1 MQIGNLIEV
10 ILYVEDMARAVAFYR
25 DRLGL
30 PVVYPTIS
38 DYADEMW
45 VVLSTGSCKLC
56 LHGGAEGKRG
66 TDAPKIVFGVDDIH
80 QARAA
85 LTARGVAL
93 SEVRNP
99 APGVLVCDGT
109 DPDGNPFS
117 IESAAPA

>member
-30 PVVYPTIS
+30 PVVYPTVP
-38 DYADEMW
+38 DYAGEMW

-66 TDAPKIVFGVDDIH
+66 TDAPKIVFGVADIH
-80 QARAA
+80 NARAT
-85 LTARGVAL
+85 LTDRGVAL

-99 APGVLVCDGT
+99 APGVLVCDGS

-117 IESAAPA
+117 IESAASA

>member
-10 ILYVEDMARAVAFYR
+10 ILYVEDIARAVAFYC
-25 DRLGL
+25 DRLGI
-30 PVVYPTIS
+30 PVAYPTVP
-38 DYADEMW
+38 DYGGEMW

-66 TDAPKIVFGVDDIH
+66 TDAPKIVFGVADIH
-80 QARAA
+80 QALAA
-85 LTARGVAL
+85 LTARGVDL

-117 IESAAPA
+117 IESAASA